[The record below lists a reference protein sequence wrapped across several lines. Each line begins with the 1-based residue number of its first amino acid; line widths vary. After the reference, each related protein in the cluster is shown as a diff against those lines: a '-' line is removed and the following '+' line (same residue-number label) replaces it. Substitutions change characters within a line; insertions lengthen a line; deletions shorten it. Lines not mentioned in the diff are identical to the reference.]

1 MATMTQLNTRID
13 AEVKRRGDA
22 VFAREGLTPSQV
34 VRSVWQYAADTQ
46 RMPDCVRPAIDADR
60 QRRVEAIRRGAGLAS
75 RMLKEQFGIELSPA
89 DEPFDYKAYRSHMY
103 DEMIEEME
111 SCHAEAECAPA

>member
-1 MATMTQLNTRID
+1 MATMIQLNTRID

-22 VFAREGLTPSQV
+22 VFAREGLTASQV

-46 RMPDCVRPAIDADR
+46 CVPDCVRPAIDVDR
-60 QRRVEAIRRGAGLAS
+60 QRRIEAVHRGAGLAT
-75 RMLKEQFGIELSPA
+75 RMLREQSGIELSPA
-89 DEPFDYKAYRSHMY
+89 AEPFDYKAYRDHMY

-111 SCHAEAECAPA
+111 SHRVEA